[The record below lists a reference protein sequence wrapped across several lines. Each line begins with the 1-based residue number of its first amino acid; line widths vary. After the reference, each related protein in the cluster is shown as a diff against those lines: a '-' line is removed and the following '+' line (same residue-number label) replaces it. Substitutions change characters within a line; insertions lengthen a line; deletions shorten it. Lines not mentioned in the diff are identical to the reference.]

1 MTIRS
6 ETSGRGA
13 THIWVPFRDTSL
25 YVEFAD
31 EAGEAARTSDRRG
44 LLADAVPQ
52 DGITRDDRYGAPMWR
67 IDVQRLH
74 AVVETLWNEDDRQ
87 VRIHLDQAPRLDGDG
102 GMPGHGDGGMP
113 GHGDGE
119 MPGHGDGEMP
129 DPRDG

>member
-1 MTIRS
+1 MTAEC
-6 ETSGRGA
+6 ETGGRGA

-31 EAGEAARTSDRRG
+31 ETGQAGETARTPDPRG
-44 LLADAVPQ
+44 LLAGAVPQ

-74 AVVETLWNEDDRQ
+74 AVVEALWNEDDRQ
-87 VRIHLDQAPRLDGDG
+87 VRIHLDQAPRLDRAPRLDGDAG
-102 GMPGHGDGGMP
+102 
-113 GHGDGE
+113 

-129 DPRDG
+129 DPRDE